1 MARRTFVAVLAALV
15 LVPVASASTYWGYNY
30 LAVNIPAQGTSASCK
45 AAPGYTADYYPTIAC
60 SGFNY
65 WSTNTVYKN
74 SGDRIE
80 VGFTDS
86 TSATL
91 YSFTYSGVINNP
103 PITLSRTAVG
113 APSYNRA
120 FCGYYSGNS
129 SYVQCNVS

>member
-1 MARRTFVAVLAALV
+1 MRRTLSAVFATLALV
-15 LVPVASASTYWGYNY
+15 PAASAGTYYGYNY
-30 LAVNIPAQGTSASCK
+30 LATNIPAQGSAASCK
-45 AAPGYTADYYPTIAC
+45 AAPDYTADYYPTIAC

-74 SGDRIE
+74 SGDRID
-80 VGFTDS
+80 VGFTNSSSD
-86 TSATL
+86 TL
-91 YSFTYSGVINNP
+91 YYFSYSGVINNP

-120 FCGYYSGNS
+120 FCGYHTGNS